1 MRKVICALNTLLFL
15 VLPGAV
21 TAQTFTIE
29 TQSTSSVSY
38 KLQQFLLQPPSLP
51 AYLLP
56 LIPSVNNDAIEKLE
70 AMLLNKSLFMPAPLF
85 GTSTATTTNQVLI
98 QALLEQVTLLQ
109 QQIDVLIAAKTAA
122 TSSSATSTPLPS
134 EEVSVPPGVI
144 ECPKLSRAVGYGA
157 NGNDIVNL
165 QLFLASEGLLETSSA
180 TGFFGKLTEAAVQ
193 AWQKA
198 KGIISEGSPETT
210 GWGLV
215 GPKTRSAFAA
225 CR

>member
-1 MRKVICALNTLLFL
+1 MRQVIFALNTLLFL
-15 VLPGAV
+15 VLPGSLV
-21 TAQTFTIE
+21 AQTFTIE

-38 KLQQFLLQPPSLP
+38 KLQQYLLQPATLP

-56 LIPSVNNDAIEKLE
+56 LPTSVNNDAIEKLE
-70 AMLLNKSLFMPAPLF
+70 AMLRNKPLFIPAPLF
-85 GTSTATTTNQVLI
+85 GTSTATTTNQVFI
-98 QALLEQVTLLQ
+98 QALLEQVALLQ

-122 TSSSATSTPLPS
+122 PSSSATSTPVQS

-193 AWQKA
+193 AWQKT
-198 KGIISEGSPETT
+198 KGIISDGSPETT

-215 GPKTRSAFAA
+215 GPKTRAA
-225 CR
+225 LADCR

>member
-38 KLQQFLLQPPSLP
+38 KLQQFLLQPSTLP

-56 LIPSVNNDAIEKLE
+56 ITPSMNNDAIEKLE
-70 AMLLNKSLFMPAPLF
+70 AMLLNKPLFMPASLF
-85 GTSTATTTNQVLI
+85 ATSTATTTNQVLI

-122 TSSSATSTPLPS
+122 TSSAATSRPVQS
-134 EEVSVPPGVI
+134 EEVSVPSGVI
-144 ECPKLSRAVGYGA
+144 ECPKLSGTVGYGA
-157 NGNDIVNL
+157 NSNDIVNL

-193 AWQKA
+193 AWQQA

-215 GPKTRSAFAA
+215 GPKTRAA
-225 CR
+225 LADCR